1 VSNPSQKLLVVV
13 LGMHRSG
20 TSALAR
26 ALAVVGVELGD
37 QLMPAV
43 AGDNDKGFWE
53 DLDINALNIEVLDL
67 LGADWDTLGVPPARA
82 LERQELAPL
91 RARAAELLRAKMA
104 GCAAFGLKDPRLARL
119 LAFWKPIFRQQDLRV
134 AYLLAVRNPMSVA
147 RSLGARNG
155 FHEDKTYQ
163 LWIEHTLGA
172 ITETRGEVRLCVDY
186 DELMLDPARQVRRI
200 GKSLG
205 RAVDEAA
212 CQDYVAHFLDP
223 QLRHT
228 RFFIGDLENEP
239 GLPSVVCELYSR
251 VRRAAIDDRPQAW
264 DAIDAYLDESGL
276 VEQVLDGAR
285 AVDSRVS

>member
-1 VSNPSQKLLVVV
+1 
-13 LGMHRSG
+13 MHRSG

-26 ALAVVGVELGD
+26 ALPVVGVELGD

-43 AGDNDKGFWE
+43 TGDNDKGFWE
-53 DLDINALNIEVLDL
+53 DLDINALNIEVLAMLD
-67 LGADWDTLGVPPARA
+67 ADWDTAGLMPAPT
-82 LERQELAPL
+82 LESEELAPL
-91 RARAAELLRAKMA
+91 RVRASELLKAKMA
-104 GCAAFGLKDPRLARL
+104 LYGAFGIKDPRMARL
-119 LAFWKPIFRQQDLRV
+119 LNFWKPVFRQLDLQV
-134 AYLLAVRNPMSVA
+134 VYLLAVRNPMSVMH
-147 RSLGARNG
+147 SLAGRNG
-155 FHEDKTYQ
+155 FAEDKSYR
-163 LWIEHTLGA
+163 LWLEHTLSALAG
-172 ITETRGEVRLCVDY
+172 TRGEARLCVDY
-186 DELMLDPARQVRRI
+186 DELMLDPARQMRRI

-239 GLPSVVCELYSR
+239 GVPSAVCELYSR